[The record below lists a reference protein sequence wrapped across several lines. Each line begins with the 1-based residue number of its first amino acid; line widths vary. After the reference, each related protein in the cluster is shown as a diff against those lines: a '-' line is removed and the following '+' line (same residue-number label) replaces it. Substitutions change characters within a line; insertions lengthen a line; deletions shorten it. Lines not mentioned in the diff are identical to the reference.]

1 LALQAATGSM
11 TFISGDSFVCVVK
24 AVPVISGKD
33 RSDKEA
39 MQIIINND
47 LPVNYF
53 YSPPTRFREND
64 SRILVILYISCGNV
78 FYLRIEESQLIVMG

>member
-1 LALQAATGSM
+1 MILALQAATGSM
-11 TFISGDSFVCVVK
+11 TFISGDIFVYVVK
-24 AVPVISGKD
+24 AVLVISGKD

-53 YSPPTRFREND
+53 YSPPARFLEND
-64 SRILVILYISCGNV
+64 SGI
-78 FYLRIEESQLIVMG
+78 